1 MLAYGT
7 HPSCC
12 HAWRTRPLEDM
23 IKCMKGYQK
32 DWFATRPKV
41 WFATREQIAD
51 WMLENYPDLDLSK
64 FYPEAVASDRPYGLR
79 LGLGGAKAQE
89 KLARWRAKK

>member
-23 IKCMKGYQK
+23 IKCMKYH
-32 DWFATRPKV
+32 PKV
-41 WFATREQIAD
+41 WFATREEIAD
-51 WMLENYPDLDLSK
+51 WMLENYPNLDLSK

-89 KLARWRAKK
+89 RLARWRAKK